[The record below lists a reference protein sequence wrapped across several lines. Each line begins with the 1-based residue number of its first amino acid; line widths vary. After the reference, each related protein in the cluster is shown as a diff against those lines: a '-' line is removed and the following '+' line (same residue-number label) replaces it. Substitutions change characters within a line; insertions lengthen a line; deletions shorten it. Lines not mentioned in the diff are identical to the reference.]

1 MSARPTTRA
10 LAALAVALAVA
21 ISGCGGD
28 DEEEPKER
36 EPGAVIVKP
45 PQEES
50 ELRTRFD
57 ELVGEVLAERGL
69 DEATIE
75 CALDELGNAI
85 SDAEIETA
93 TDEIRETGLPPPG
106 VIEAATAAGAAC
118 GGE

>member
-1 MSARPTTRA
+1 MRARPTTRA
-10 LAALAVALAVA
+10 LAALAIALAIA
-21 ISGCGGD
+21 IHGCGS
-28 DEEEPKER
+28 DEEEPNEG

-45 PQEES
+45 AQEES

-75 CALDELGNAI
+75 CALDELGAAI
-85 SDAEIETA
+85 SDAEIDTA